1 MGRKTESHVRNV
13 KDDLTSKFLRPM
25 PGAERMYPET
35 DLPIIKVDMDRVK
48 EMKLPE
54 LISERIIRYKKLG
67 LNNELSERMADSRK
81 NSIFDRAMTKQKLN
95 PTLIATTLLSTE
107 TEIKRKLKLESGIFP
122 EEFYSRLFKV
132 LGHGEITNGSISKVM
147 ERFMTG
153 EDFDNIV
160 KDYKPISDAELRK
173 IVKENYDKEL
183 PHGALIGNIMA
194 KVAGKADGK
203 KVAKLISELKR

>member
-1 MGRKTESHVRNV
+1 
-13 KDDLTSKFLRPM
+13 
-25 PGAERMYPET
+25 MYPET

-48 EMKLPE
+48 EMKIPE

-81 NSIFDRAMTKQKLN
+81 NLIFDRAMTKQKLS
-95 PTLIATTLLSTE
+95 PTLIVTTLLSTE
-107 TEIKRKLKLESGIFP
+107 IEIKRKLKLESGIFP
-122 EEFYSRLFKV
+122 EEFYSRLFKA
-132 LGHGEITNGSISKVM
+132 LDHGELTNGSISKVM

-153 EDFDNIV
+153 EDFDNII

-173 IVKENYDKEL
+173 IVKENYNEKI
-183 PHGALIGNIMA
+183 PKGAIIGKIMS

-203 KVAKLISELKR
+203 KVAKLISEFKR